1 MTVFNR
7 EDPQMEV
14 TTATTLEA
22 VKAVV
27 VETLGVEDRA
37 GSLDAD
43 TPLLG
48 SMPELDSMAVL
59 ELVLALEER
68 FGISVDG
75 DDVTA
80 EAFETLGSLTALVDD
95 KLR

>member
-1 MTVFNR
+1 VTAINR
-7 EDPQMEV
+7 EDPMEV
-14 TTATTLEA
+14 TADGTLAA

-27 VETLGVEDRA
+27 IETLGVEDRA
-37 GSLDAD
+37 EELDAG
-43 TPLLG
+43 TALLG
-48 SMPELDSMAVL
+48 SLPELDSMAVL

-68 FGISVDG
+68 FGIALEG

-80 EAFETLGSLTALVDD
+80 EAFETLGSLTALVED

>member
-1 MTVFNR
+1 VTPTHGK
-7 EDPQMEV
+7 DPMELN
-14 TTATTLEA
+14 TATLVDD

-37 GSLDAD
+37 ASIDAS

-48 SMPELDSMAVL
+48 TLPELDSMAVL

-68 FGISVDG
+68 FGIVVDG

-80 EAFETLGSLTALVDD
+80 EAFETLGALTQLVAGN
-95 KLR
+95 LR

>member
-1 MTVFNR
+1 MQVN
-7 EDPQMEV
+7 
-14 TTATTLEA
+14 TATVVDD

-37 GSLDAD
+37 ETIGAA

-48 SMPELDSMAVL
+48 SLPELDSMAVL

-68 FGISVDG
+68 FGIVIEG
-75 DDVTA
+75 EDVTA
-80 EAFETLGSLTALVDD
+80 EAFETLGTLSAFVAE
-95 KLR
+95 KLA